1 MTPDTTDARP
11 AILQRLWRRSR
22 LVLVPATVSVLT
34 TLLVVRFVPVSY
46 QSQATMMVVP
56 AQVPA
61 EYVHE
66 ISPVHL
72 DSRLA
77 EIKTSL
83 FSRTRLERLINEYK
97 LYPNDVGRRPI
108 EEILERMASN
118 VQVEATSAAAST
130 GAVTVTVRFRADDP
144 RTAQRVAAALAAY
157 VVADSEMNQANLTQ
171 ATAKF
176 LDAMI
181 EDARTRLDDYAR
193 AHPAAK
199 GELRSQAIEREVLED
214 TYRSLLTK
222 RQDARIAVDL
232 ERRQIGERITVLD
245 SARIPERPVGFT
257 RTQLYGAGALAGLLI
272 GGAVVGV
279 SSKRLRS

>member
-118 VQVEATSAAAST
+118 VQVEATSAVAST
-130 GAVTVTVRFRADDP
+130 GTVTVRFRADDP

-279 SSKRLRS
+279 SSKRLRN